1 MAEFMGHANPTTTEH
16 IYTHVYKKGDHDDV
30 MSQLGAMAAQ
40 PTYADNVVPLRR

>member
-1 MAEFMGHANPTTTEH
+1 MGQGLTTTTEH

-40 PTYADNVVPLRR
+40 PTYADNVVQLRLR